1 MGLSDRHASGNF
13 SAFIIGA
20 LIGAGIALLFAPRS
34 GSQMRGRLRDYAA
47 RVKDE
52 LDDAV
57 DRGEEFLEKGKDC
70 LREAGR
76 QVNGL
81 AEERRKTVN
90 DTKDELASPHR

>member
-1 MGLSDRHASGNF
+1 MGLSDRHESGNF
-13 SAFIIGA
+13 SAFITGA

-76 QVNGL
+76 QVNGV
-81 AEERRKTVN
+81 AEEGRKTVN
-90 DTKDELASPHR
+90 ATKDELASPHR

>member
-1 MGLSDRHASGNF
+1 MGLSDRHESGNF
-13 SAFIIGA
+13 SAFITGA

-81 AEERRKTVN
+81 AEEGRKTVN